1 MEKIGDRL
9 SSVPIVSA
17 LVARKK
23 FLFGTFIVFLILT
36 AVSLTEKEDVTAWS
50 NSSGSFS
57 KIHGTNGTL
66 HNATAA
72 QGSATFIP
80 IGPGY
85 KRPGYELPLANG
97 IPLRIMAIG
106 ASTTRGDESFD
117 NNGFRRPIREH
128 LTAIGNPVNFVGT
141 QRIGSML
148 DNDIEA
154 YPGARTGQMHRHALD
169 VVPKTKPNLY
179 LVNVGS
185 NDCFQH
191 WDIPNFFKR
200 YYSLVDYLLTASPR
214 ATVVMGTLLP
224 TTETER
230 FNGSAD
236 VAIVNQQMQR
246 LYKIMRSEGKPVV
259 LADMTGPDGIQDT
272 DLAWDGMHPTS
283 AAYIRMGQI
292 MIRSI
297 IEADAQGFLRPAE
310 PVHGLLQDGDLE
322 HQEHQDE
329 TATKLSNE
337 LKQKEF
343 FKQKTEEE
351 EIRRMT
357 EELNEWKSSPE
368 LRQAFAD
375 VVPKL
380 RRRGSREASDE
391 LI

>member
-9 SSVPIVSA
+9 SSVPWISA

-36 AVSLTEKEDVTAWS
+36 AVSLTEKEDTTAWAKTGS
-50 NSSGSFS
+50 TSFS
-57 KIHGTNGTL
+57 NLQAGNGTL
-66 HNATAA
+66 QNATIPQSAA
-72 QGSATFIP
+72 TIP

-117 NNGFRRPIREH
+117 NNGFRRPLREH

-141 QRIGSML
+141 QRVGKML

-154 YPGARTGQMHRHALD
+154 YPGARTGQMHKHAMD
-169 VVPKTKPNLY
+169 VVPRTKPNLY
-179 LVNVGS
+179 LVNVGA

-236 VAIVNQQMQR
+236 VAIVNQQMHR
-246 LYKIMRSEGKPVV
+246 LYKIMKKEGKPVV

-292 MIRSI
+292 LLRSI
-297 IEADAQGFLRPAE
+297 IEADARGFLRPAE
-310 PVHGLLQDGDLE
+310 PVHGLIQDGDLE
-322 HQEHQDE
+322 HQDEAYGQWAIEQKKIE
-329 TATKLSNE
+329 TA
-337 LKQKEF
+337 
-343 FKQKTEEE
+343 KQKTEEE

-357 EELNEWKSSPE
+357 DELNEWKNSPE
-368 LRQAFAD
+368 LREAYAD

-380 RRRGSREASDE
+380 RRRASREASDE